1 MRQDKSDCQGATV
14 CDGVWTDPDFDASL
28 QAFYDARVIEIP
40 RPRWTDYDAV
50 KSCLDVPDEPLTLF
64 SHSNFFATFAT
75 FCSIQIHHRKSS
87 RR

>member
-1 MRQDKSDCQGATV
+1 MRQDKSDSQGATV

-40 RPRWTDYDAV
+40 TPRWTAYDVV
-50 KSCLDVPDEPLTLF
+50 KSGLDLPDEIPPTLF
-64 SHSNFFATFAT
+64 SDSNFFAT
-75 FCSIQIHHRKSS
+75 FCSIQIHHGKSS